1 MSAESIKEIVV
12 RFIKS
17 GVISD
22 DDKNMLEKTFESS
35 GFDTVTFSDDEKKE
49 IGKETIKI
57 LEECG
62 ITMTANDSD
71 EITVKISGKN
81 DMTYNVNTEAKTN
94 NMPATAT
101 PTKAAIPPAAKKPA
115 FGSTSNRFGGKRTRK
130 QKGGDPA
137 TIAVF
142 AVFGALYLLSCVFG
156 FKDDIF
162 RFKALCA
169 SPIVAVV
176 GIPMM
181 IYDVLRN
188 KGNDDTASNGAVD
201 ETISQGATDVDVTN
215 GKVNATSNTNN
226 NVITGVELSGVNLI
240 EPSPFKTKMSFGG
253 RKSRRTKTRKQKRR
267 RNKK

>member
-35 GFDTVTFSDDEKKE
+35 GFDTVTFSDDEKNE
-49 IGKETIKI
+49 IGKEIIKI
-57 LEECG
+57 LEECEFT
-62 ITMTANDSD
+62 ITANDSGD
-71 EITVKISGKN
+71 ITLKKPDQM
-81 DMTYNVNTEAKTN
+81 DMTYNVKTKAKTN
-94 NMPATAT
+94 NMPATAAIS
-101 PTKAAIPPAAKKPA
+101 PAATAPPAAKKPA
-115 FGSTSNRFGGKRTRK
+115 FGSTSTRFGGKRTRK

-169 SPIVAVV
+169 TPIVAVV
-176 GIPMM
+176 GIPLM

-188 KGNDDTASNGAVD
+188 KGNNDTASNGAVD
-201 ETISQGATDVDVTN
+201 ETISQGATDVVVTN
-215 GKVNATSNTNN
+215 AIDCGSAVTNSPRANSPSTRLKIKLVGKKPK
-226 NVITGVELSGVNLI
+226 EL
-240 EPSPFKTKMSFGG
+240 FW
-253 RKSRRTKTRKQKRR
+253 
-267 RNKK
+267 

>member
-35 GFDTVTFSDDEKKE
+35 GFDTVTFSDDEKNE
-49 IGKETIKI
+49 IGKEIIKI
-57 LEECG
+57 LEECEFT
-62 ITMTANDSD
+62 ITANDSGD
-71 EITVKISGKN
+71 ITLKKPDQM
-81 DMTYNVNTEAKTN
+81 DMTYNVKTKAKTN
-94 NMPATAT
+94 NMPATAAIS
-101 PTKAAIPPAAKKPA
+101 PAATAPVVAKKPA
-115 FGSTSNRFGGKRTRK
+115 FGSTSKRFGGKRTRK

-169 SPIVAVV
+169 TPIVAVV
-176 GIPMM
+176 GIPLM

-188 KGNDDTASNGAVD
+188 KGNNDTASNGAVD

-215 GKVNATSNTNN
+215 A
-226 NVITGVELSGVNLI
+226 I
-240 EPSPFKTKMSFGG
+240 ESSPFTGKMSFGG

>member
-35 GFDTVTFSDDEKKE
+35 GFDTVTFSDDEKNE
-49 IGKETIKI
+49 IGKEIIKI
-57 LEECG
+57 LEECEFT
-62 ITMTANDSD
+62 ITANDSGD
-71 EITVKISGKN
+71 ITLKKPDQM
-81 DMTYNVNTEAKTN
+81 DMTYNVKTKAKTN
-94 NMPATAT
+94 NMPATAAIS
-101 PTKAAIPPAAKKPA
+101 PAATAPVVAKKPA
-115 FGSTSNRFGGKRTRK
+115 FGSTSKRFGGKRTRK

-176 GIPMM
+176 GIPLM

-188 KGNDDTASNGAVD
+188 KGNNDTASNGAVD
-201 ETISQGATDVDVTN
+201 ETISQGATDVVVTN
-215 GKVNATSNTNN
+215 A
-226 NVITGVELSGVNLI
+226 I
-240 EPSPFKTKMSFGG
+240 ESSPFTGKMSFGG

>member
-35 GFDTVTFSDDEKKE
+35 GFDTVTFSDDEKNE
-49 IGKETIKI
+49 IGKEIIKI
-57 LEECG
+57 LEECEFT
-62 ITMTANDSD
+62 ITANDSGD
-71 EITVKISGKN
+71 ITLKKPDQM
-81 DMTYNVNTEAKTN
+81 DMTYNVKTKAKTN
-94 NMPATAT
+94 NMPATAAIS
-101 PTKAAIPPAAKKPA
+101 PAATAPVVAKKPA
-115 FGSTSNRFGGKRTRK
+115 FGSTSKRFGGKRTRK

-176 GIPMM
+176 GIPLM

-188 KGNDDTASNGAVD
+188 KGNNDTASNGAVD
-201 ETISQGATDVDVTN
+201 ETISQGATDADVTN
-215 GKVNATSNTNN
+215 AADA
-226 NVITGVELSGVNLI
+226 I
-240 EPSPFKTKMSFGG
+240 ESSPFTGKMSFGG

>member
-12 RFIKS
+12 SFIKS

-35 GFDTVTFSDDEKKE
+35 GFDTITFSDDEKNE
-49 IGKETIKI
+49 IGKEIIKI
-57 LEECG
+57 LEESG
-62 ITMTANDSD
+62 FTMTANDSGD
-71 EITVKISGKN
+71 IMMKKPDQM
-81 DMTYNVNTEAKTN
+81 DMTYNVKTEAKTN

-101 PTKAAIPPAAKKPA
+101 PTKAAIAPAAKKPA

-176 GIPMM
+176 GIPLM

-188 KGNDDTASNGAVD
+188 KGNDVATEGEASPAVTSEADT
-201 ETISQGATDVDVTN
+201 T
-215 GKVNATSNTNN
+215 
-226 NVITGVELSGVNLI
+226 TGTKA
-240 EPSPFKTKMSFGG
+240 EPSPFNTKMSFGG
-253 RKSRRTKTRKQKRR
+253 RKSIRSKTRKQKRR